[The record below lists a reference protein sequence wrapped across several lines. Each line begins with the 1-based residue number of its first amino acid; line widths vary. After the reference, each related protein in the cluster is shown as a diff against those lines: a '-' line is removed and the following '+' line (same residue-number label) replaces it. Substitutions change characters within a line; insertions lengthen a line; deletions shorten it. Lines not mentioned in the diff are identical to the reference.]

1 MKTYSVNDIVKKVRV
16 KLDEIAANESEM
28 NGLEA
33 DNVNVDTVIK
43 SCIGDAYRLV
53 TMLADVSLLE
63 GKHSS
68 SASLAIDEKLVG
80 RVSLPKDFLRCLH
93 VRLSSWASSCSEFM
107 SEDSP
112 EYRMQS
118 NKWTCGTPSIPAA
131 ALVYNNGSRTI
142 ELFKASSK
150 DDKLSSFIYIPVWNE
165 SSDTVEVSDQTSD
178 AFIYFV
184 AALTLTTFREDLAN
198 DMFKVARGLIGLE

>member
-1 MKTYSVNDIVKKVRV
+1 MKTYSVNDIVSKVRV

-33 DNVNVDTVIK
+33 DNVNMDTVIK
-43 SCIGDAYRLV
+43 SCIADAYRLV
-53 TMLADVSLLE
+53 TMLADASLLE
-63 GKHSS
+63 GVHSS
-68 SASLAIDEKLVG
+68 SASLTIDEKLVG
-80 RVSLPKDFLRCLH
+80 RVVLPSDFLRCLY
-93 VRLSSWASSCSEFM
+93 VRLSSWSSACSEFI

-118 NKWTCGTPSIPAA
+118 NKWACGTPSIPVA
-131 ALVYNNGSRTI
+131 ALVHNGSGRVI
-142 ELFKASSK
+142 ELYKAASAN
-150 DDKLSSFIYIPVWNE
+150 DTLSSFIYIPIWSE
-165 SSDTVEVSDQTSD
+165 SSDKVKVSDQTAD